1 MIHSQNH
8 KIAAELPTAA
18 VGATATATL
27 TIDTIG
33 YDHASINVVR
43 ASNASTVFANV
54 IRVEESDEVGSGYSN
69 VTALV
74 GGGAGGFSI
83 PAIAASATGSASV
96 LKLDVDTRARKR
108 YLRVQYSPG
117 ASATVA
123 IVARLGRPEE
133 APVTAAEASVIGLVK
148 G

>member
-1 MIHSQNH
+1 MIHAQNH
-8 KIAAELPTAA
+8 KVVAELPTAA

-33 YDHASINVVR
+33 YDHASVTVIR

-54 IRVEESDEVGSGYSN
+54 VKVEESDDNSSYSN

-74 GGGAGGFSI
+74 GGGTGGFSI
-83 PAIAASATGSASV
+83 PAVSAAGTSSAAV
-96 LKLDVDTRARKR
+96 LKMDIDTRAKKR
-108 YLRVQYSPG
+108 YLKVSYTPG

-123 IVARLGRPEE
+123 IVGRLGRGEE
-133 APVTAAEASVIGLVK
+133 SPVSASDAGVIGLIK